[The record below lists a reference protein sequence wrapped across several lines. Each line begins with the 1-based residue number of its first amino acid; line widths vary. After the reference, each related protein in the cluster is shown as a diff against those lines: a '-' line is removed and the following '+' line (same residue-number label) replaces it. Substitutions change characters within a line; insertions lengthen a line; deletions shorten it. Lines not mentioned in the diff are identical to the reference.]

1 MDKETIGIVLKKIS
15 REEDPIIK
23 RKKHR
28 RGRKKKWKISDLSD
42 SEKQELRKRGVM
54 RSSIKETRPV
64 APFNSTSFLMDDREE
79 TKEVEEK
86 ISCFLRRSQSMNS
99 PPSIEGD
106 SGDEFYES
114 PEESIAEAD
123 QLLERDFESQYEQMF
138 KERYSGMCKDELVE
152 QCVELE
158 KTLQSTQE
166 AAADEIARLKAEIES
181 LKQDKDPQTNGLDET
196 SLPSQYHATEL

>member
-1 MDKETIGIVLKKIS
+1 
-15 REEDPIIK
+15 
-23 RKKHR
+23 
-28 RGRKKKWKISDLSD
+28 
-42 SEKQELRKRGVM
+42 
-54 RSSIKETRPV
+54 
-64 APFNSTSFLMDDREE
+64 
-79 TKEVEEK
+79 
-86 ISCFLRRSQSMNS
+86 MNS

-196 SLPSQYHATEL
+196 SLPSQYHATELWLQFHVYKIMTCQIFICPSVKCVLIPPLLW